1 MILIKDIITQQ
12 YNTADDHIYIS
23 KEQMLKILDAP
34 ELPTSLAAHLIP
46 HELMNGPK
54 KPAIK
59 FNIADEEQG
68 VRERVVFETRLRYE
82 VELGQSAGPGFFR
95 RLKLRQWQKR
105 FEHVFR
111 EYKANIVDSNSKNR
125 WVSFTSQ
132 IGDPSRSQLWC
143 I

>member
-1 MILIKDIITQQ
+1 MHFITDTITQQ
-12 YNTADDHIYIS
+12 YNTAEDHIYIS
-23 KEQMLKILDAP
+23 KDQMLKILDAP
-34 ELPTSLAAHLIP
+34 ELPSSLAAHLIP
-46 HELMNGPK
+46 HALMNGPK
-54 KPAIK
+54 MPAIK

-68 VRERVVFETRLRYE
+68 VRERIVFETRLRYE

-105 FEHVFR
+105 FEHEFR
-111 EYKANIVDSNSKNR
+111 TYKANIVDSKSKNR